1 MSPLQLIR
9 ITGALAG
16 VACFLCLVGA
26 WNGIYNLM
34 TLAESAESMGGE
46 GFVADKAHRALL
58 YLSGAGVSFIW
69 FCVTVYFSLRPVTSQ
84 QGANTEGSC

>member
-1 MSPLQLIR
+1 MSPHQLSR

-58 YLSGAGVSFIW
+58 YLSGASVSFIW
-69 FCVTVYFSLRPVTSQ
+69 FCVTVYLSGHPFKYQRDSNR
-84 QGANTEGSC
+84 